1 MKKTFLKFFI
11 SIIVIVLII
20 VAVLYISSRF
30 QDISGIVIL
39 INDNE
44 IYIKTA
50 DTIKEGDEIKPY
62 PSYYVINTD
71 NATFYDVN
79 GKKISISDLKGGDSI
94 RINYQIKSG
103 PTTQVAYEFTPIDNV
118 KTIKVLNTD
127 LNNGTNSKIHIK
139 EDEAKLDLENASDIT
154 ISYIYPKFDSNTNM
168 TSTTSINSKLS
179 NAEINELFTTLKDY
193 NYEIMAFNIGNYIS
207 DEYYKIDFG
216 NGIYLKIG
224 TSGRETDV
232 YENDH
237 RVFRTTL
244 PDNLVN
250 KIRESF

>member
-71 NATFYDVN
+71 NVTFYDVN
-79 GKKISISDLKGGDSI
+79 G
-94 RINYQIKSG
+94 R
-103 PTTQVAYEFTPIDNV
+103 
-118 KTIKVLNTD
+118 
-127 LNNGTNSKIHIK
+127 
-139 EDEAKLDLENASDIT
+139 KL
-154 ISYIYPKFDSNTNM
+154 
-168 TSTTSINSKLS
+168 
-179 NAEINELFTTLKDY
+179 
-193 NYEIMAFNIGNYIS
+193 
-207 DEYYKIDFG
+207 
-216 NGIYLKIG
+216 
-224 TSGRETDV
+224 
-232 YENDH
+232 
-237 RVFRTTL
+237 VFL
-244 PDNLVN
+244 
-250 KIRESF
+250 I